1 MRDYFDFKKLK
12 LVSVLT
18 YAGSLP
24 FIIAAILMYW
34 DLERFSLFGD
44 VEKIINSYGL
54 IIVVFIAGSHW
65 GLSFQLSRNHQIFL
79 KILSNFLTLLIFA
92 AYVWLTNIPFQ
103 IWLILTLFIL
113 LGLDYW
119 LYFKGINSQ
128 EYVLMRLIV
137 SIIVII
143 SLYGVFSS

>member
-54 IIVVFIAGSHW
+54 IIVVFIAGSI
-65 GLSFQLSRNHQIFL
+65 GAC
-79 KILSNFLTLLIFA
+79 LSNYLETIR
-92 AYVWLTNIPFQ
+92 
-103 IWLILTLFIL
+103 
-113 LGLDYW
+113 
-119 LYFKGINSQ
+119 YFSK
-128 EYVLMRLIV
+128 
-137 SIIVII
+137 
-143 SLYGVFSS
+143 F

>member
-1 MRDYFDFKKLK
+1 
-12 LVSVLT
+12 
-18 YAGSLP
+18 
-24 FIIAAILMYW
+24 MYW

-92 AYVWLTNIPFQ
+92 AYVWFTNIPFQ

-143 SLYGVFSS
+143 SLYVVFSS

>member
-24 FIIAAILMYW
+24 FIIASILMYW

-44 VEKIINSYGL
+44 VEKIINLYGL

-79 KILSNFLTLLIFA
+79 KILSNFLTLLIFT
-92 AYVWLTNIPFQ
+92 AYVWFTNIPFQ

-143 SLYGVFSS
+143 SLYVVFSS